1 MCVELLCLYPGS
13 ILDTKVAQTMV
24 QINNIP
30 DEMEFHPKFVLNDIQ
45 IGGVIRGLSAQQNGL
60 I

>member
-24 QINNIP
+24 QINI
-30 DEMEFHPKFVLNDIQ
+30 DAIDWAIH
-45 IGGVIRGLSAQQNGL
+45 IGVGG
-60 I
+60 